1 MRDSD
6 FVMTRIGFTRHRFC
20 AAEDKRGAQPGEAAD
35 ERIQW
40 VQILEVD
47 TQLVSV
53 LILSA
58 QPADGAKSV
67 YYFRLMVMNTRKAPN
82 NIVADR

>member
-1 MRDSD
+1 MLGLPTLITYAVILGRPMVD
-6 FVMTRIGFTRHRFC
+6 VHR
-20 AAEDKRGAQPGEAAD
+20 QYD

-47 TQLVSV
+47 TQLESV

-58 QPADGAKSV
+58 QPADGAWAHQSV
-67 YYFRLMVMNTRKAPN
+67 YDFRLMVMNTRKAPN
-82 NIVADR
+82 NIVAD

>member
-1 MRDSD
+1 MVD
-6 FVMTRIGFTRHRFC
+6 VHR
-20 AAEDKRGAQPGEAAD
+20 QYD